1 MVDKL
6 VNGELVSKLTETNE
20 QITRKIY
27 ERIQDELMHRYMNEE
42 KNNKNSTPSKESC
55 TESILLWS
63 YFLMI
68 LRYTWHQD
76 INHNNRYETNTQLKR
91 VGVISKGICCS
102 SGSSLD
108 LRTSRSWPKDNSL
121 LSFGSVTIILLFF
134 ITFTFS
140 WIYFLGFLFGL
151 NFKPLARY

>member
-55 TESILLWS
+55 TESILLDDPI
-63 YFLMI
+63 F
-68 LRYTWHQD
+68 
-76 INHNNRYETNTQLKR
+76 
-91 VGVISKGICCS
+91 
-102 SGSSLD
+102 
-108 LRTSRSWPKDNSL
+108 
-121 LSFGSVTIILLFF
+121 
-134 ITFTFS
+134 
-140 WIYFLGFLFGL
+140 
-151 NFKPLARY
+151 